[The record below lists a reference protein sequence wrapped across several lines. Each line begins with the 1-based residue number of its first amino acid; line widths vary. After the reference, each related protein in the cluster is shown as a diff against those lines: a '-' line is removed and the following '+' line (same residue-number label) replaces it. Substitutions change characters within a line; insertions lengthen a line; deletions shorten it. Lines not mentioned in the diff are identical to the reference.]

1 MTGDG
6 MRSRAVVRKTMIL
19 AAGIAGLWAAPASA
33 TLTCTSSIIG
43 TSGTCTETVSPITSG
58 VQTLSV
64 INGTSLNF
72 DLFDTSFAGPGAVA
86 TLTGVTF
93 TITTQETL
101 TGSLGNPSVGTLS
114 GKATGDVTWLFGS
127 TTNSALNSAL
137 AALSVPQPEGPSGQL
152 YNQAITPK
160 ITVGA
165 GQTVAF
171 PTTLSTA
178 TSLTLSGLA
187 GFSSGTAA
195 LSDLLIQ
202 VADENIG
209 QSTNGTGAQLIATG
223 TNSGEVQIAVTYNY
237 DIAGVPEPISMAL
250 LGTGVVG
257 FGLIRR
263 RRAA

>member
-6 MRSRAVVRKTMIL
+6 MRSRTVVRKTLIL

-58 VQTLSV
+58 VQTLSA
-64 INGTSLNF
+64 INGSSLNF
-72 DLFDTSFAGPGAVA
+72 DLFNTSFAGPSTVA

-101 TGSLGNPSVGTLS
+101 TGSLTNPSTGTLS

-152 YNQAITPK
+152 YNLAITPRLLW
-160 ITVGA
+160 VPSRPLL
-165 GQTVAF
+165 F
-171 PTTLSTA
+171 PRR
-178 TSLTLSGLA
+178 LA
-187 GFSSGTAA
+187 
-195 LSDLLIQ
+195 
-202 VADENIG
+202 
-209 QSTNGTGAQLIATG
+209 
-223 TNSGEVQIAVTYNY
+223 
-237 DIAGVPEPISMAL
+237 PRP
-250 LGTGVVG
+250 
-257 FGLIRR
+257 R
-263 RRAA
+263 